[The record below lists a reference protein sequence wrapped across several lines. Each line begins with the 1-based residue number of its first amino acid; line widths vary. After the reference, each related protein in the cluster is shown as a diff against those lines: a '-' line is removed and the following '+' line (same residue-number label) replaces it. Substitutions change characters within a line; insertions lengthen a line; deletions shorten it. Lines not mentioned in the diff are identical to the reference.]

1 MCVCLRASELA
12 LGVRREEH
20 DRHINPDNIQ
30 VGDTVAVW
38 LPEARK
44 LDNQRETGHRRYV
57 KLNTNEYKRCCL
69 SILEQDC
76 VQENGKTTARLRT
89 FISSVATFSLNSL
102 LPRPTWKVCV
112 GSSCRST
119 SRPKTAW
126 ARIETSLTRLTRV
139 ASSLSKSFPYDASQ
153 SATLTS
159 SLSSSSQTSSMKLR
173 GPRQH

>member
-1 MCVCLRASELA
+1 MRAGEGDVRVRVGLSAKLELCA
-12 LGVRREEH
+12 HTHTHQLPTHTHTHTQKICEAQHKR
-20 DRHINPDNIQ
+20 IQ
-30 VGDTVAVW
+30 EMLSIYTGTR
-38 LPEARK
+38 LCARK
-44 LDNQRETGHRRYV
+44 RQDNRPPAHIHLLGS
-57 KLNTNEYKRCCL
+57 N
-69 SILEQDC
+69 I
-76 VQENGKTTARLRT
+76 
-89 FISSVATFSLNSL
+89 SLNSL